1 MAIKRDIKYINRD
14 FADFRTRLIEFA
26 QTYFPTTYNDF
37 TPASPGMMFMEMSA
51 YVGDVLSFYLD
62 NQIQETFIQYA
73 QQSRN
78 LYELAYLLGYKPKT
92 TAAATVV
99 LDVYQQIPAT
109 IAGDPDWDYTLSL
122 EQNAVV
128 TSTNVNTP
136 SFLTQNKVDF
146 SVSSSS
152 NPTTLQTYVIDTGTG
167 LPTRFLL
174 KKSTTAISAT
184 INTQQFIF
192 TQPQQFSTVN
202 LVADNIIG
210 ILDIVD
216 SDGNTWYEVSHLA
229 QDSVFDSVKN
239 TNPNDPNFSTDSNV
253 PYLLQTKQV
262 QRRFATRFLN
272 ETTLQLQFGSGT
284 SSDSDEEITPN
295 PDNVGLGLTFEKDKL
310 TAAYSPTN
318 FIFTNTYGIAPSNTT
333 LTVRYLTGGGVSAN
347 IPENTLTQIATSN
360 IVFNNAT
367 ISNTSLANT
376 IFGTLTVNN
385 PEAASG
391 GQDGDSIQEIRQNSL
406 SNFQNQLRTVTSD
419 DYMLRALSI
428 PSIYGTVSKAYAE
441 PTKAGTN
448 SITDTPSSITLYV
461 LSYDSNKKLTT
472 ASNTLKQ
479 NLRTYLSQY
488 RVLNDSVTIKDAFV
502 INIGVEFE
510 IITYPNYNSN
520 QVLTNCITQL
530 VNFFNIDNW
539 QIDEP
544 IILRDLYTLLDK
556 VEGVQTVKS
565 INVNNLTSTNGTYS
579 SYAYDTRGATVN
591 NVVYPSIDP
600 MIFEVKYPA
609 TDIKGKVVSL

>member
-1 MAIKRDIKYINRD
+1 M
-14 FADFRTRLIEFA
+14 
-26 QTYFPTTYNDF
+26 
-37 TPASPGMMFMEMSA
+37 
-51 YVGDVLSFYLD
+51 
-62 NQIQETFIQYA
+62 
-73 QQSRN
+73 
-78 LYELAYLLGYKPKT
+78 
-92 TAAATVV
+92 
-99 LDVYQQIPAT
+99 
-109 IAGDPDWDYTLSL
+109 
-122 EQNAVV
+122 
-128 TSTNVNTP
+128 
-136 SFLTQNKVDF
+136 
-146 SVSSSS
+146 
-152 NPTTLQTYVIDTGTG
+152 
-167 LPTRFLL
+167 
-174 KKSTTAISAT
+174 
-184 INTQQFIF
+184 
-192 TQPQQFSTVN
+192 
-202 LVADNIIG
+202 
-210 ILDIVD
+210 
-216 SDGNTWYEVSHLA
+216 
-229 QDSVFDSVKN
+229 
-239 TNPNDPNFSTDSNV
+239 
-253 PYLLQTKQV
+253 
-262 QRRFATRFLN
+262 
-272 ETTLQLQFGSGT
+272 
-284 SSDSDEEITPN
+284 
-295 PDNVGLGLTFEKDKL
+295 TFEKDKL

-347 IPENTLTQIATSN
+347 VPENTLTQIATSN

-367 ISNTSLANT
+367 ITNTSLANT
-376 IFGTLTVNN
+376 IFGTLSVNN

-448 SITDTPSSITLYV
+448 SITDTPSSVTLYV
-461 LSYDSNKKLTT
+461 LSYDNNKKLTV

-530 VNFFNIDNW
+530 VNFFNIDSW
-539 QIDEP
+539 QINEP

-556 VEGVQTVKS
+556 VEGVQTVKNIS
-565 INVNNLTSTNGTYS
+565 VNNLTSTNGTYS

>member
-92 TAAATVV
+92 TAAATAV

-109 IAGDPDWDYTLSL
+109 ITGDPDWNYTLSL

-128 TSTNVNTP
+128 TSTNANTP
-136 SFLTQNKVDF
+136 PFLTQNKVDF

-174 KKSTTAISAT
+174 KKSTPAISAT

-192 TQPQQFSTVN
+192 NQPQQFSTVN

-272 ETTLQLQFGSGT
+272 ETTVQLQFGSGT
-284 SSDSDEEITPN
+284 SLDSDEEITPN

-461 LSYDSNKKLTT
+461 LSYDSNKKLTV

-502 INIGVEFE
+502 IDIGVEFE

-539 QIDEP
+539 QINEP

>member
-92 TAAATVV
+92 TAAATAV

-109 IAGDPDWDYTLSL
+109 ITGDPDWNYTLSL

-128 TSTNVNTP
+128 TSTNANTP
-136 SFLTQNKVDF
+136 PFLTQNKVDF

-174 KKSTTAISAT
+174 KKSTPAISAT

-192 TQPQQFSTVN
+192 NQPQQFTTVN

-284 SSDSDEEITPN
+284 SLDSDEEITPN

-347 IPENTLTQIATSN
+347 VPENTLTQIATSN

-367 ISNTSLANT
+367 ITNTSLANT
-376 IFGTLTVNN
+376 IFGTLSVNN

-448 SITDTPSSITLYV
+448 SITDTPSSVTLYV
-461 LSYDSNKKLTT
+461 LSYDNNKKLTV

-530 VNFFNIDNW
+530 VNFFNIDSW
-539 QIDEP
+539 QINEP

-556 VEGVQTVKS
+556 VEGVQTVKNIS
-565 INVNNLTSTNGTYS
+565 VNNLTSTNGTYS

>member
-1 MAIKRDIKYINRD
+1 MAVKRDIKYINRD
-14 FADFRTRLIEFA
+14 FADFRTRLVEFA

-92 TAAATVV
+92 TAAATVTV
-99 LDVYQQIPAT
+99 DVYQQVPAT
-109 IAGDPDWDYTLSL
+109 ITGTPDWDYTLSL
-122 EQNAVV
+122 EQNAVI
-128 TSTNVNTP
+128 TSTTITNP

-152 NPTTLQTYVIDTGTG
+152 DPTTLQTYVIDTGTG

-192 TQPQQFSTVN
+192 TQPQQFTTVN
-202 LVADNIIG
+202 LIADNIIG
-210 ILDIVD
+210 ILDIID

-253 PYLLQTKQV
+253 SYLLQTKQV
-262 QRRFATRFLN
+262 QRRFASRFLN

-284 SSDSDEEITPN
+284 STDSDEEITPN
-295 PDNVGLGLTFEKDKL
+295 PDNVGLGLTFQKDKL

-347 IPENTLTQIATSN
+347 IPENTLTQVSTAN
-360 IVFNNAT
+360 IVFNNAS
-367 ISNTSLANT
+367 ISNSGLANT
-376 IFGTLTVNN
+376 IFGTLSINN

-428 PSIYGTVSKAYAE
+428 PGIYGTVSKAYAE

-448 SITDTPSSITLYV
+448 SITDTPSSVTLYV
-461 LSYDSNKKLTT
+461 LSYDNNKKLTT

-530 VNFFNIDNW
+530 VSFFNVDNW
-539 QIDEP
+539 QINEP